1 MQKKK
6 TKVKRKKR
14 QEGIKPEFKIYDSDR
29 LKQGGK
35 KKGKIINQE
44 FLLTERRK
52 RSLIS
57 NGIQEVKQDERKQFI
72 TENYSRSSSRKK

>member
-1 MQKKK
+1 MTQ
-6 TKVKRKKR
+6 TV
-14 QEGIKPEFKIYDSDR
+14 R

-44 FLLTERRK
+44 FLLTEK
-52 RSLIS
+52 RQGSLIS

-72 TENYSRSSSRKK
+72 TENYSRISSRK